1 MSDFVIPPEY
11 RIIYPSG
18 VVMRSCGGNGN
29 VNTKGL
35 DIELVDDRVIFRPV
49 NSQRTVASNC
59 HIEMPADLAV
69 VRAVIS
75 RLREIALALNN
86 NT

>member
-11 RIIYPSG
+11 RITYPSG
-18 VVMRSCGGNGN
+18 VVMHSCGGNG
-29 VNTKGL
+29 VVRTRGL
-35 DIELVDDRVIFRPV
+35 DIELAGDRVVIRPV
-49 NSQRTVASNC
+49 NTQRTVASNC
-59 HIEMPADLAV
+59 HIEVPADLAV

-75 RLREIALALNN
+75 RLREIALTLNN